1 MVRGL
6 EIEPDRERRIHQARY
21 AAIAREAALLSA
33 QHLSRLDETRR
44 MATLVVFAREMEAIL
59 TDAALTMFD
68 RLIGLTAR
76 RAERLHSERLA
87 ERAKSAGCIGP
98 CPGQRRQSGDGCTC

>member
-1 MVRGL
+1 M

-21 AAIAREAALLSA
+21 AAIGREAALLSA

-68 RLIGLTAR
+68 RLIGITAR

-87 ERAKSAGCIGP
+87 ERAKVLDASARVLVTAGKAPDGRP
-98 CPGQRRQSGDGCTC
+98 CRRC